1 MHTYLTYSNCQSTFN
16 RRAKSRN
23 YKAVMRGC
31 HLIHKEVED
40 EYHVI
45 YVGYTKPVP
54 ICKIN
59 RENVLT
65 LLTDG
70 KDDITI
76 RYRLSWILHST
87 VYQDVSRHKTK
98 ESPVRIS
105 TWSYRN
111 HSGRFGLDA
120 KYGSTIPCHVG
131 LQFQMGDNG
140 IPSKILNPKADAKI
154 LVKKPLISEARKAL
168 KEVFDTMAITN
179 KLGGYNSYRKI
190 DYKWN
195 FEERPTDSD
204 LDAIAMRP
212 EHIEPKDITTIY
224 LAGLLNVGMWSRAS
238 EQEMM
243 DTRAKAVA
251 KAMQLMRQAYYR
263 THDGFERVELTY

>member
-1 MHTYLTYSNCQSTFN
+1 MHTYLTYRNCESAFN
-16 RRAKSRN
+16 RRAKGRDF
-23 YKAVMRGC
+23 KAVMRGC
-31 HLIHKEVED
+31 HLIHKKEED
-40 EYHVI
+40 EYHLI

-76 RYRLSWILHST
+76 RNRLTWVLHT
-87 VYQDVSRHKTK
+87 DVFQDVSRHGTK

-105 TWSYRN
+105 AWHFKEDRCK
-111 HSGRFGLDA
+111 FGLTV
-120 KYGSTIPCHVG
+120 KYGTTIPCHVG

-140 IPSKILNPKADAKI
+140 VPSKILNPIADAKI
-154 LVKKPLISEARKAL
+154 LVKKPLIQEARKAL
-168 KEVFDTMAITN
+168 KEVFDTMIITN

-212 EHIEPKDITTIY
+212 EHIEPKDITTVY
-224 LAGLLNVGMWSRAS
+224 LAGLLKVGMWSRAS

-243 DTRAKAVA
+243 QTRAKAVA
-251 KAMQLMRQAYYR
+251 KAMQLVRQAYYR